1 MKEHVNDSELMQK
14 ALELA
19 NTGKG
24 WVSPNPL
31 VGCVI
36 TDAEGKIIGQGAHL
50 EFGGNHA
57 EVNAILDAESRGH
70 SVQRATVY
78 VTLEPCSHFGKTP
91 PCADHLVEKR
101 IGRCVVAMLDP
112 NPNVSGKGIER
123 LLANGVNVEVGLLEK
138 ESRELNRF
146 YLKHLASQRPYVTLK
161 IGSSLDGR
169 SALASGVS
177 KWITSAYSRKLVH
190 EMRSQYDA
198 ILIGSGTALADD
210 PELTTH
216 GLPGKQPK
224 RIVLDRKLALPTT
237 LKLFSDEHR
246 ESTIVITTPE
256 AIQASTSVT
265 LLESQSVRLIGIPET
280 NAALDL
286 SILFRI
292 LGEEGIASVLV
303 EAGSGLA
310 AGLVSSRLID
320 ELVLFYSPMLLGGDA
335 KPIVGNMGVQ
345 MLEHAPCF
353 RLHSVEVVEGS
364 DDIVARYR
372 NTV

>member
-123 LLANGVNVEVGLLEK
+123 LLANGV
-138 ESRELNRF
+138 
-146 YLKHLASQRPYVTLK
+146 
-161 IGSSLDGR
+161 
-169 SALASGVS
+169 
-177 KWITSAYSRKLVH
+177 
-190 EMRSQYDA
+190 
-198 ILIGSGTALADD
+198 
-210 PELTTH
+210 
-216 GLPGKQPK
+216 
-224 RIVLDRKLALPTT
+224 
-237 LKLFSDEHR
+237 
-246 ESTIVITTPE
+246 
-256 AIQASTSVT
+256 
-265 LLESQSVRLIGIPET
+265 
-280 NAALDL
+280 
-286 SILFRI
+286 
-292 LGEEGIASVLV
+292 
-303 EAGSGLA
+303 
-310 AGLVSSRLID
+310 
-320 ELVLFYSPMLLGGDA
+320 
-335 KPIVGNMGVQ
+335 
-345 MLEHAPCF
+345 
-353 RLHSVEVVEGS
+353 
-364 DDIVARYR
+364 
-372 NTV
+372 